1 LLLQEVQIR
10 LAIQHAKL
18 SSMSTSIEDY
28 SNSTSSNERKRR
40 DDDDGMLNLM
50 VVPIV
55 NAVDTYYVG
64 QFADPFALATQSAP
78 INVSS

>member
-1 LLLQEVQIR
+1 MLLQEVQIR

-28 SNSTSSNERKRR
+28 ANSMSSNERRR

-55 NAVDTYYVG
+55 NAVDTYYK
-64 QFADPFALATQSAP
+64 D
-78 INVSS
+78 NC